1 MQVRSAAAWK
11 ESAASGACGL
21 ARAPESL
28 ASPVRTAAHGHLD
41 NAVKFLSA
49 DSGSMKAGGLDGE
62 RYEAWVAGVDPGT
75 GEPRGRL
82 RTDSAAVRF
91 VEVVANGRSPGL
103 WRAELHPNI
112 AQAYEAAHDSAVR
125 QITGWLGQHATTRVG
140 PRGAQVAV
148 PVQRLE
154 VTVIR
159 HYTSRAGDPHRHLHV
174 QINARVFATTAPP
187 PTNRH
192 DGSRVPRAKMPSAS
206 FRLSV
211 ILFSWPDERRR
222 CTSRTSC

>member
-1 MQVRSAAAWK
+1 MGRLGLLHMQMRSTAARK

-91 VEVVANGRSPGL
+91 VEVVVNGPKSWSLAGRAASGHHAGL
-103 WRAELHPNI
+103 
-112 AQAYEAAHDSAVR
+112 
-125 QITGWLGQHATTRVG
+125 
-140 PRGAQVAV
+140 
-148 PVQRLE
+148 
-154 VTVIR
+154 
-159 HYTSRAGDPHRHLHV
+159 
-174 QINARVFATTAPP
+174 
-187 PTNRH
+187 
-192 DGSRVPRAKMPSAS
+192 
-206 FRLSV
+206 
-211 ILFSWPDERRR
+211 
-222 CTSRTSC
+222 